1 MKLLLLLSDEAQIVK
16 RRDAELRSVQ
26 AEKTDAQRRVAAL
39 LDELLLSSKR
49 EDQHGQAMDTS

>member
-49 EDQHGQAMDTS
+49 EDQHGQAMDMS